1 MKKFILVMALAG
13 MICFPA
19 LAGATLISYDANPVV
34 PTTLTD
40 WTELP
45 ALGFQQF
52 DPSLGTLNSVRLEFF
67 SDMDTVISVTNN
79 GSQTATGR
87 ARTEVIVYAQTA
99 LETIPLGDLPQIFVS
114 MPPSF
119 PYFTFSL
126 LVGQSTS
133 SPLYT
138 GSGASDNTYTLAALL
153 AEFTGLGTV
162 DVNAETVTETTVT
175 FTGGNADVG
184 QVTHAD
190 LTGRVTYDY
199 TPVPLPSTMLL
210 LGSGLMGLGL
220 LRRKWSFKK

>member
-19 LAGATLISYDANPVV
+19 LAGATLISYNASPTV
-34 PTTLTD
+34 PSTVTD
-40 WTELP
+40 WTFLP

-52 DPSLGTLNSVRLEFF
+52 DPSLGTLNSVQLELF
-67 SDMDTVISVTNN
+67 SSLDTQITVTNN
-79 GSQTATGR
+79 GTQTATGK
-87 ARTEVIVYAQTA
+87 ARMEVAVTAQTA
-99 LETIPLGDLPQIFVS
+99 LATIPVGDLPQIFVVI
-114 MPPSF
+114 PPF
-119 PYFTFSL
+119 PYFSFNL
-126 LVGQSTS
+126 LPTQSITS
-133 SPLYT
+133 PFYT

-162 DVNAETVTETTVT
+162 NVDADTLSETTVT
-175 FTGGNADVG
+175 FTGGSADVS
-184 QVTHAD
+184 QITHAD

-199 TPVPLPSTMLL
+199 TPVPVPSTLLL